1 MIAQGN
7 KPNLANQA
15 GNYRDTNNEH
25 LVWIMYCVK
34 VWAWEE
40 ATKVNAQKRLFDLEQ
55 AWRRGALV
63 DTLEVPCDEHE
74 ARLQA
79 ERHFVGWGTSRRQ

>member
-1 MIAQGN
+1 MVTKGK

-25 LVWIMYCVK
+25 LVWIMACVK

-40 ATKVNAQKRLFDLEQ
+40 AKKVNSEQRLLDLEQ
-55 AWRRGALV
+55 AWRRGALD
-63 DTLEVPCDEHE
+63 DTLKFHVMSKRPDFK
-74 ARLQA
+74 AVDIWL
-79 ERHFVGWGTSRRQ
+79 VGAH